1 MSLHEFTLVLT
12 SETGEADADRLYE
25 SFNDGTIATISGVSQ
40 VHFHREAESLEEA
53 IRSAISEIEAAGLD
67 VARLEMLP
75 DALPT

>member
-1 MSLHEFTLVLT
+1 MRLHEFTLVLK
-12 SETGEADADRLYE
+12 SEPGEAGADRLYE
-25 SFNDGTIATISGVSQ
+25 SFNDGTISTIAGVSQ
-40 VHFHREAESLEEA
+40 IDFHREAESLEKA

>member
-12 SETGEADADRLYE
+12 SEPGEADADRLYE
-25 SFNDGTIATISGVSQ
+25 SFDDGTISTIAGVSQ
-40 VHFHREAESLEEA
+40 IDFHREAESLEKA

-67 VARLEMLP
+67 VARLEMLA